1 MDGVKAYKYYMA
13 IKLHFTS
20 EKFNVFENKG
30 AIKGTREKIQSRND
44 YYIFDKLGRRFSTD
58 KEYIQYIA
66 SNFMYGNHDVV
77 YNVGY
82 ESESLYKEYIKRK
95 QSITKVFADD
105 CHTIIN
111 ELDKINFTNNQLPYI
126 ISLYLANRITLETV
140 RILDDKL
147 NIIQH
152 LKLKN
157 QMVYKMF
164 EDSLRIIEKS
174 KGFVKYNKDK
184 TDMVYE
190 DIIGDTEII

>member
-1 MDGVKAYKYYMA
+1 MDGVKAYRYYMA

-30 AIKGTREKIQSRND
+30 AIKGSRETIQARND
-44 YYIFDKLGRRFSTD
+44 YYIFEKLGRKFSTD

-77 YNVGY
+77 YNIGY

-95 QSITKVFADD
+95 QSITKVFTDD
-105 CHTIIN
+105 CHTIVN

-126 ISLYLANRITLETV
+126 IRLYLSNRITLETV

-184 TDMVYE
+184 IDMVYE
-190 DIIGDTEII
+190 DIIGDAEIF

>member
-20 EKFNVFENKG
+20 EKFNVFDNKG
-30 AIKGTREKIQSRND
+30 VIKCTREKIQSRND

-95 QSITKVFADD
+95 QSITKVFTDD

-190 DIIGDTEII
+190 DIIGDTEIF